1 MVNDA
6 REKGAEITTGGE
18 RIGNVGNFYKPTVIA
33 GAPLDSKIMN
43 EEPFGPV
50 AVINRFKDFDE
61 VVEEANRLP
70 YGLAAY
76 AYTRS
81 AARAKR
87 PGPKASAAIA
97 SMREMIVYI
106 ARALASNPD
115 AVSVTEEDGGDRIY
129 LHLSVDDQDKG
140 KVIGRDGRV
149 AQSMRSLL
157 RVAAVKAGT
166 RVSLEID

>member
-1 MVNDA
+1 VTEREGDA
-6 REKGAEITTGGE
+6 I
-18 RIGNVGNFYKPTVIA
+18 I
-33 GAPLDSKIMN
+33 
-43 EEPFGPV
+43 
-50 AVINRFKDFDE
+50 DE
-61 VVEEANRLP
+61 VDDDIQDADGLDVDDRDIARDVDDLDDEA
-70 YGLAAY
+70 
-76 AYTRS
+76 S
-81 AARAKR
+81 
-87 PGPKASAAIA
+87 AIA

-129 LHLSVDDQDKG
+129 LHHSVDDQDKG

>member
-1 MVNDA
+1 MQSNKKRTFASRYLPALAALPLAVA
-6 REKGAEITTGGE
+6 AGSVSAESLEQRVQRRHWYAI
-18 RIGNVGNFYKPTVIA
+18 I
-33 GAPLDSKIMN
+33 
-43 EEPFGPV
+43 
-50 AVINRFKDFDE
+50 DE
-61 VVEEANRLP
+61 VDDIQDAD
-70 YGLAAY
+70 GLDVDD
-76 AYTRS
+76 RDI
-81 AARAKR
+81 ARDVDDLDDE
-87 PGPKASAAIA
+87 ASATA